1 MREIIFR
8 GKRVDNSGWTYGSLA
23 TNVYGAKYPII
34 IHSSEY
40 NDGNNVD
47 IDYDFVAP
55 ETIGQYTG
63 LTDKNYT
70 KIFEGDIVTLP
81 KYGGGKTKS
90 VVYFKDG
97 KFAVDGSNY
106 AFKDI
111 RSQRMEVVGNF
122 YDNP

>member
-1 MREIIFR
+1 MIPKFR
-8 GKRVDNSGWTYGSLA
+8 AWYTPFKGKKFGQEMKYGQAGRLITHAEMSPD
-23 TNVYGAKYPII
+23 KYILMQ
-34 IHSSEY
+34 S
-40 NDGNNVD
+40 
-47 IDYDFVAP
+47 
-55 ETIGQYTG
+55 TG
-63 LTDKNYT
+63 LKDKNGVE
-70 KIFEGDIVTLP
+70 IFEGDIVTLP